1 MNRILTLCMVGL
13 PLMIAGCTTP
23 PRQSPAPVYR
33 SSPPSAPASG
43 SQTPVTESAS
53 PVDNGAVRTAP
64 ARETEVRAYEY
75 AAPAATP
82 AMPVQ
87 GAAVVALLDN
97 ADVQVRAGDLGAAA
111 ATLERAL
118 RIEPRNASLWSRL
131 AALRL
136 RQGRYGMAADLAAK
150 SNSLAGSNRALKRD
164 NWRLIARARRAA
176 GDADGARAAQQR
188 ADQL

>member
-13 PLMIAGCTTP
+13 PLLIAGCTTP

-33 SSPPSAPASG
+33 STPPSAPASG
-43 SQTPVTESAS
+43 TQAPAMESTR
-53 PVDNGAVRTAP
+53 PEDNGAVRTTP

-75 AAPAATP
+75 AAPAAAP
-82 AMPVQ
+82 AMPIQ

-97 ADVQVRAGDLGAAA
+97 ADAQAQAGELGAAA

-118 RIEPRNASLWSRL
+118 RIEPRNAYLWSRL

-150 SNSLAGSNRALKRD
+150 SNSLAASNRALKRD

-176 GDADGARAAQQR
+176 GDADGARAAQQQ